1 MPRNSKKPLVLL
13 LSFFL
18 SSLFFTVTARGANTE
33 GADHPAPAAYKK
45 KIIFAMTSTGCNPYS
60 RVLNLIYKEAFSR
73 LGYSFNYTVYP
84 LKRSL
89 AGVNAGQVDGE
100 CARFDMEPAQFR
112 KYPNLIQVKEPVWT
126 ANMNAYS
133 IRPEIRIDSW
143 ASLGKQKNVVVGYT
157 RGILLLEQ
165 LRRKC
170 PSIGPQFF
178 YETQDTAQG
187 IRMLAS
193 KRIEI
198 FLGFE
203 RPVQIALKREEFKNV
218 HIINAGPVDLNIRLF
233 PYLHKKHAGL
243 AVPLAQTL
251 KQMKQ
256 EGTYNLIV
264 HQVEQEVEGV
274 PHRQITLATG
284 FEPPLDETE
293 PSFFSMAS
301 NIVQRAFEQK
311 NYQVMFVFKSSL
323 EAFKMAQ
330 QGQVTGTVFW
340 RKTKAREEDFYIS
353 KPVVHADI
361 VFFYLKR
368 TPFDWHSLEDL
379 SRFRAGII
387 RGLEYENKFDMAVL
401 LGKLPATIANSPK
414 EIFEQLLSGK
424 IDYAPTILEN
434 GYVDLKKI
442 FSPETV
448 RLFTHHPQPLAR
460 HNFHLLLSK
469 QDERNKTIL
478 SDFNQGLYL
487 LKQAE

>member
-1 MPRNSKKPLVLL
+1 MNH
-13 LSFFL
+13 
-18 SSLFFTVTARGANTE
+18 TAG
-33 GADHPAPAAYKK
+33 
-45 KIIFAMTSTGCNPYS
+45 
-60 RVLNLIYKEAFSR
+60 VLNLIYKEAFSR
-73 LGYSFNYTVYP
+73 LGYCFNYTIYP

-100 CARFDMEPAQFR
+100 CARFDMEPARFR

-143 ASLGKQKNVVVGYT
+143 ASLGKQKNALVGYT
-157 RGILLLEQ
+157 RGIFSLGQ

-170 PSIGPQFF
+170 PNIGPRFF
-178 YETQDTAQG
+178 YETQDAVQG

-203 RPVQIALKREEFKNV
+203 HSMQIALEREEFKNV
-218 HIINAGPVDLNIRLF
+218 HIINAGPVDRNMRLF

-256 EGTYNLIV
+256 EGTYNQIV
-264 HQVEQEVEGV
+264 QQVAQEVEGGG
-274 PHRQITLATG
+274 HRQITLTTG
-284 FEPPLDETE
+284 FDPPSDETE
-293 PSFFSMAS
+293 FSFFSMAS
-301 NIVQRAFEQK
+301 NIVQRAFEQE
-311 NYQVMFVFKSSL
+311 NYQVVFVFKSSL

-330 QGQVTGTVFW
+330 KGQVTGTVFW

-353 KPVVHADI
+353 KPVVYADI

-379 SRFRAGII
+379 RRFRAGII

-401 LGKLPATIANSPK
+401 LGKLPSAIANSSK
-414 EIFEQLLSGK
+414 EIFDQLLSGK

-434 GYVDLKKI
+434 GYADLKKI
-442 FSPETV
+442 FP
-448 RLFTHHPQPLAR
+448 PL
-460 HNFHLLLSK
+460 K
-469 QDERNKTIL
+469 P
-478 SDFNQGLYL
+478 
-487 LKQAE
+487 